1 MNDVEK
7 EKRVIHRDNI
17 IKIMK
22 KIYNYLFPVFLSL
35 FALAACDE
43 ENEEIVP
50 MSYTDP
56 VATVTKIDP
65 VEGYVGNEFTV
76 SGSDFGIITE
86 DVKVFIG
93 SQEAVVVSCADD
105 AILAKV
111 PESATNGKIT
121 VEVFG
126 QRVETDLV
134 YRVLGKPGVSVVKP
148 SYGFPGASI
157 VFEGQEFVSSKTL
170 YTLTFGTSTDKAE
183 IVGTP
188 TDTEF
193 TAKVP
198 ETAVSGVMTLIM
210 AEQTIDLASY
220 PFTVLKHATLDAPKE
235 GESIPSG
242 FAGSAFAITGTNLV
256 QELLD
261 KSVEGLEPLKVTFS
275 KAGGEPVEAAI
286 DTDNLTDKSIPLTV
300 PASLEAGDYTITVI
314 TPFETIGTQLKYT
327 VLPMPTVTGISTKA
341 GYINAEVTIIGQN
354 FGTKA
359 ENIQVFFGETVCDK
373 VTLND
378 KGNIVV
384 NVPKG
389 VSSEA
394 PVKIK
399 LIIQGKEIEMGE
411 SGTFEVWATP
421 EITSVE
427 TPYIYPYGTLVKA
440 GQEITFT
447 SVPVTVKKITTTSIT
462 VTVPQGFNGGKV
474 TMVFEGIAQPV
485 ESDMLQ
491 PLPVDGDISQYV
503 LMNYK
508 QPFEYV
514 KEGGDKGFH
523 KKGEW
528 AKAAYWI
535 VQNSNLTAGE
545 GGAAVDEAFK
555 TKYGVG
561 SDAGLAIPTDWGF
574 DNAKNEVTLY
584 PTSHLQKGKYK
595 LTAHVYE
602 YDGRG
607 FTGYVAVCKGR
618 EMANTSDIPSKSL
631 ANASISGTGDV
642 VVDILVEE
650 PTDVVIGFVCT
661 ITVKQGRAK
670 IDNFKLELVEQ

>member
-1 MNDVEK
+1 
-7 EKRVIHRDNI
+7 
-17 IKIMK
+17 MK

-43 ENEEIVP
+43 DNEEIVS

-148 SYGFPGASI
+148 SYGFPGASL

-220 PFTVLKHATLDAPKE
+220 PFTVLKHATLD
-235 GESIPSG
+235 
-242 FAGSAFAITGTNLV
+242 
-256 QELLD
+256 
-261 KSVEGLEPLKVTFS
+261 
-275 KAGGEPVEAAI
+275 
-286 DTDNLTDKSIPLTV
+286 
-300 PASLEAGDYTITVI
+300 
-314 TPFETIGTQLKYT
+314 TP
-327 VLPMPTVTGISTKA
+327 
-341 GYINAEVTIIGQN
+341 AEVTIIGQN

-427 TPYIYPYGTLVKA
+427 TLYIYPYGTLVKA

-447 SVPVTVKKITTTSIT
+447 GKGFGTDKNSVTVTFEGISVPVTVKEITTTSIT

-485 ESDMLQ
+485 ESDILQ

-545 GGAAVDEAFK
+545 GGAAVDLAFK
-555 TKYGVG
+555 TKYGDG
-561 SDAGLAIPTDWGF
+561 SDAGLALQTDWGF
-574 DNAKNEVTLY
+574 DNPKNDGKVY
-584 PTSHLQKGKYK
+584 QTSHLQKGKYK

-607 FTGYVAVCKGR
+607 FTGYVAVCKGN

>member
-1 MNDVEK
+1 
-7 EKRVIHRDNI
+7 
-17 IKIMK
+17 MK
-22 KIYNYLFPVFLSL
+22 KIYNDLFLVFFSL
-35 FALAACDE
+35 FVVIACDE
-43 ENEEIVP
+43 NNDEIVP
-50 MSYTDP
+50 MTYTNP
-56 VATVTKIDP
+56 VASVTNINP
-65 VEGYVGNEFTV
+65 VEGYVGDPFTIT
-76 SGSDFGIITE
+76 GTNFGIRTE
-86 DVKVFIG
+86 HVKVYIG
-93 SQEAVVVSCADD
+93 SQEAEIVSCEDKS
-105 AILAKV
+105 IVAKV
-111 PESATNGKIT
+111 PESATNGNIS
-121 VEVFG
+121 VEVYK
-126 QRVETDLV
+126 QKVETELG
-134 YRVLGKPGVSVVKP
+134 YRVLGKPGVSSVTP
-148 SYGFPGASI
+148 SYGFPGAEI
-157 VFEGQEFVSSKTL
+157 VFKGQEFALSDAL
-170 YTLTFGTSTDKAE
+170 YMLQFGSEDKAKIVE
-183 IVGTP
+183 ITN
-188 TDTEF
+188 DKEF
-193 TAKVP
+193 TAVVP
-198 ETAVSGVMTLIM
+198 ESAVSGIISFAIGTQVIDMT
-210 AEQTIDLASY
+210 SY
-220 PFTVLKHATLDAPKE
+220 PFTVLQHATLDAPKE
-235 GESIPSG
+235 GEPIPSG
-242 FAGSAFAITGTNLV
+242 FAGSKFAITGTNLV

-261 KSVEGLEPLKVTFS
+261 RSVEGLEPLKVTFS

-300 PASLEAGDYTITVI
+300 PVSLEAGDYTITVI

-399 LIIQGKEIEMGE
+399 LIIQGREIEMGE
-411 SGTFEVWATP
+411 SGTFEVWETP

-447 SVPVTVKKITTTSIT
+447 GKGFGTDKNSVTVTFEGISVPVAVKEITTTAIT

-474 TMVFEGIAQPV
+474 TMVFEGITQPV
-485 ESDMLQ
+485 ESDILQ
-491 PLPVDGDISQYV
+491 PLPADGDISQYV

-508 QPFEYV
+508 QPFDYV
-514 KEGGDKGFH
+514 KEGGDNGFH

-545 GGAAVDEAFK
+545 GGAAVDLAFK
-555 TKYGVG
+555 TKYGDG
-561 SDAGLAIPTDWGF
+561 SDAGLALQTDWGF
-574 DNAKNEVTLY
+574 DNPKNDGKVY
-584 PTSHLQKGKYK
+584 QTSHLQKGKYK

-607 FTGYVAVCKGR
+607 FTGYVAVCKGN